1 MNAVRFV
8 IDALPEMTLLFIGV
22 SFLVGVLNEFIPE
35 ERFRTALSAGHVR
48 GYLAGAAM
56 GALTPFCSC
65 STVPIVIGL
74 LKARTGFGP
83 TMTFLFTSPLLN
95 PIIAA
100 LFVMNFGM
108 GITSVYAGLV
118 LIFSVF
124 AGWVLDRL
132 GMSRYIEGWVLAGN
146 SGKEKCCCG
155 CGNLTT
161 DSPEEGN
168 SIRKRLGKVFRDSVR
183 LFVSFLPYMLL
194 GLGIGGI
201 MHGFVPSGWIARWAG
216 ANNPL
221 GIPLA
226 AIVGVPLYVRVSAM
240 IPISPVLLA
249 KGMGIGA
256 FVALV
261 LGGAGASLPEAIML
275 KRIFK
280 WNLLFF
286 FLGSVFVMATL
297 GGILFEFMM

>member
-1 MNAVRFV
+1 MNAIRFV
-8 IDALPEMTLLFIGV
+8 IGALPEMMFLFIGV
-22 SFLVGVLNEFIPE
+22 SFIVGVLNEFIPE
-35 ERFRTALSAGHVR
+35 ERFRAALSAGHAR

-108 GITSVYAGLV
+108 GITSAYAGLV

-124 AGWVLDRL
+124 AGWVLERL
-132 GMSRYIEGWVLAGN
+132 GMSRYIEGWVLAGK
-146 SGKEKCCCG
+146 SGGGGCCG
-155 CGNLTT
+155 CDKQEDSVSIGENSIWTRLGNVFR
-161 DSPEEGN
+161 N
-168 SIRKRLGKVFRDSVR
+168 SIR
-183 LFVSFLPYMLL
+183 LFFSFLPYMIL
-194 GLGIGGI
+194 GLGIGGF
-201 MHGFVPSGWIARWAG
+201 MHDFVPSDWITRWTG

-249 KGMGIGA
+249 KGMSIGA

-261 LGGAGASLPEAIML
+261 IGGAGASLPEAIML

-280 WNLLFF
+280 WKLLLF

-297 GGILFEFMM
+297 GGILFEFLL

>member
-1 MNAVRFV
+1 
-8 IDALPEMTLLFIGV
+8 
-22 SFLVGVLNEFIPE
+22 
-35 ERFRTALSAGHVR
+35 
-48 GYLAGAAM
+48 
-56 GALTPFCSC
+56 
-65 STVPIVIGL
+65 
-74 LKARTGFGP
+74 
-83 TMTFLFTSPLLN
+83 
-95 PIIAA
+95 
-100 LFVMNFGM
+100 
-108 GITSVYAGLV
+108 
-118 LIFSVF
+118 
-124 AGWVLDRL
+124 
-132 GMSRYIEGWVLAGN
+132 
-146 SGKEKCCCG
+146 
-155 CGNLTT
+155 
-161 DSPEEGN
+161 
-168 SIRKRLGKVFRDSVR
+168 
-183 LFVSFLPYMLL
+183 MLL

-201 MHGFVPSGWIARWAG
+201 MHGFVPSGWITRWAG

-261 LGGAGASLPEAIML
+261 IGGAGASLPEAIML

-297 GGILFEFMM
+297 GGILFKFMM